1 MLELLPTF
9 PWEKKRWKSEFES
22 FPPFK
27 TLFFI
32 FLFYDGT
39 FQLFFGCFLSSFVT
53 THFQFTS
60 ISIQLYFNSF
70 SLVFPVFVQLITIL
84 VSSLVSFHI
93 NSYRFRFKVPNKT
106 EWTSKTVQSSKKRS
120 FLTSVEMTRWQRRVE
135 NPLFN
140 FLFLFLY
147 FFLLS
152 SCENLEQKKVGKY
165 LLTCSRV
172 VLNAQ
177 RHFMFSDVFFISN
190 GVVSFSSQ
198 KNCGSCRRN

>member
-1 MLELLPTF
+1 MLCWNRRSVPTQQLLQLCKERSNQGIFFFSMLELLPTF

-60 ISIQLYFNSF
+60 TSVQFYFNSF
-70 SLVFPVFVQLITIL
+70 SLQFPVFVQLITIL

-93 NSYRFRFKVPNKT
+93 NSFRFRFKVPK
-106 EWTSKTVQSSKKRS
+106 
-120 FLTSVEMTRWQRRVE
+120 
-135 NPLFN
+135 
-140 FLFLFLY
+140 
-147 FFLLS
+147 
-152 SCENLEQKKVGKY
+152 
-165 LLTCSRV
+165 
-172 VLNAQ
+172 
-177 RHFMFSDVFFISN
+177 
-190 GVVSFSSQ
+190 
-198 KNCGSCRRN
+198 

>member
-1 MLELLPTF
+1 MEIGIWKLSPLQNTFLHILVLWWDLSTLL
-9 PWEKKRWKSEFES
+9 W
-22 FPPFK
+22 
-27 TLFFI
+27 LFSIKFCYNSLPI
-32 FLFYDGT
+32 
-39 FQLFFGCFLSSFVT
+39 
-53 THFQFTS
+53 
-60 ISIQLYFNSF
+60 ISIQFHFNSF
-70 SLVFPVFVQLITIL
+70 SLVFPVFVQLITIS

-93 NSYRFRFKVPNKT
+93 NSFRFRFKVPNKT
-106 EWTSKTVQSSKKRS
+106 EWISKTVQSSKKRS